1 MTDYLSSPN
10 GRLRQGD
17 VILAPATV
25 LVSADE
31 AANAD
36 APALPPQYLG
46 DRVQT
51 SLWSRP
57 TRLVPDVVAETVF
70 APVLVLSH
78 DCQLEKD
85 FNERVRALVE
95 EEGLLPADAIARASA
110 DPSLDPFA
118 VVAPLQPYS
127 EIPEHRHA
135 GIRSGDRIGYFAVD
149 AVPGDEGDYVV
160 DLGRTC
166 TVSVLLLPQ
175 SAKVASLG
183 PVSVADLRYKVAE
196 AYAIRDLSV
205 IAELEAMVGHRIIRA
220 EALPKSRKKSA
231 VILHLD
237 NGDLI
242 HLEVRRPR
250 DELPEEVTRTPA
262 GPG

>member
-1 MTDYLSSPN
+1 MTEYLSSPN
-10 GRLRQGD
+10 ETLRQGD

-31 AANAD
+31 AHDTD
-36 APALPPQYLG
+36 APALPPRHLG
-46 DRVQT
+46 DRAQT
-51 SLWSRP
+51 LLWSRS
-57 TRLVPDVVAETVF
+57 TRRVPDVVADTVF

-85 FNERVRALVE
+85 FNECVRALVE
-95 EEGLLPADAIARASA
+95 EEGIPLDEAIVQASA
-110 DPSLDPFA
+110 DESLDPVA

-127 EIPEHRHA
+127 EIPPHRHA
-135 GIRSGDRIGYFAVD
+135 GIRAGDRIGYYALD
-149 AVPGDEGDYVV
+149 AVPGDGGDYAV
-160 DLGRTC
+160 DLGRVC
-166 TVSVLLLPQ
+166 AVSVRLLPQ
-175 SAKVASLG
+175 AAKVASLG
-183 PVSVADLRYKVAE
+183 PASTAELRYKIAE

-205 IAELEAMVGHRIIRA
+205 IAELEAMVGQRILRA

-250 DELPEEVTRTPA
+250 DELPEEVTRTA
-262 GPG
+262 TGPG